1 MMKSLV
7 TMWRANVQPN
17 LSPCTVKDIVPMHW
31 LKSRSLL
38 KSYWKK
44 WYDHQPHQQGEGG
57 GVDGFVQYLLSFC
70 SFVAFLEAVFLCLV
84 FVSPLFPLLEIPS
97 PKPHSSLWLT
107 LPTCVLWFPAY
118 LFYLKVPN
126 SLWRICNFLKKLKT
140 CVMFAA
146 ILFFLMFHP

>member
-44 WYDHQPHQQGEGG
+44 WYDHQPHRQGEGG

-84 FVSPLFPLLEIPS
+84 FPS